1 MRRRHIAAT
10 LLAGSLLVGLA
21 ACGSDSN
28 GGSAA
33 TTTATTTAGG
43 GSFTPITADTLTVV
57 TSLPG
62 PGFWNGEDPDAITGG
77 LEYEMAKALQA
88 KLGMK
93 NLKVRNENFDA
104 IVTGAVKDYD
114 IALSQVTITDDR
126 AKVVDFS
133 PPYFE
138 SQQGILVKAGTKV
151 ATVDDAKK
159 LKWAVQTGT
168 TGELLI
174 NEKLKPTQE
183 AQPFQD
189 LSAAFAALDAGQ
201 VDAVAMDTAI
211 VLGQAANSNGKQ
223 EVAAQFTQP
232 GGPDKYGAIYP
243 KDTKNKAV
251 FDAAIS
257 GFISDGSVAKWASQ
271 WLTKSPS
278 DLTTITLG

>member
-21 ACGSDSN
+21 ACGSDSK

-43 GSFTPITADTLTVV
+43 GSFTPVTADTLTVV

-62 PGFWNGEDPDAITGG
+62 PGFWNGEDPGAITGG

-138 SQQGILVKAGTKV
+138 SQQGILVNAGTKV

-243 KDTKNKAV
+243 KGTKNKAV

-257 GFISDGSVAKWASQ
+257 GFISDGSVANWASQ